1 MKPLEHNY
9 LLEQLQQIARGLG
22 ETFAPFCEV
31 VVHDLMKPEH
41 AILAIH
47 NNLSG
52 REIGDPMTELG
63 EQRIANPGFPEVVA
77 HYPNRFPD
85 GRQAKSTSIG
95 IRDTRGQYVAALCLN
110 VDLTVFQNLQNV
122 LTRFGNTAVKPG
134 IDESLAPVGS
144 HSLRE
149 YIDDFAARR
158 STTPRALKTDERR
171 ALLRELKEGGLLE
184 VRRAID
190 TVARHLGV
198 SRATVYIDTRKIGI
212 QSTEGLSHAPK
223 LEAVVA

>member
-1 MKPLEHNY
+1 MNTENAEHRH

-31 VVHDLMKPEH
+31 VVHDLTDRRH

-52 REIGDPMTELG
+52 RHAGDPVTELG
-63 EQRIANPGFPEVVA
+63 SQRIADPDFPEVVA
-77 HYPNRFPD
+77 NYPNRFPD

-95 IRDTRGQYVAALCLN
+95 IRDRQGNYVAALCLN
-110 VDLTVFQNLQNV
+110 VDLTVFQNLQSV
-122 LTRFGNTAVKPG
+122 LMQFGGTNAG
-134 IDESLAPVGS
+134 LEIGESLAPVGAPTVIE
-144 HSLRE
+144 R
-149 YIDDFAARR
+149 IDAFAARR
-158 STTPRALKTDERR
+158 ATSPRALKTDERR
-171 ALLRELKEGGLLE
+171 ALLGELKEGGFLE

-198 SRATVYIDTRKIGI
+198 SRTTVYLDVRQLG
-212 QSTEGLSHAPK
+212 G
-223 LEAVVA
+223 

>member
-1 MKPLEHNY
+1 MLD
-9 LLEQLQQIARGLG
+9 QLQQIAHGLG

-31 VVHDLMKPEH
+31 VVHDLTKPDH

-47 NNLSG
+47 NNLAG

-63 EQRIANPGFPEVVA
+63 KQRSSNPEFPEVVA
-77 HYPNRFPD
+77 NYPNRLPD

-95 IRDTRGQYVAALCLN
+95 IRDTQGKYVAALCLN

-122 LTRFGNTAVKPG
+122 LTKFGTTAVEPG
-134 IDESLAPVGS
+134 IEESLAPVGS
-144 HSLRE
+144 QSLRDF
-149 YIDDFAARR
+149 IDEFAARR

-171 ALLRELKEGGLLE
+171 TLLRELKESGLLE

-190 TVARHLGV
+190 TVAQHLGV
-198 SRATVYIDTRKIGI
+198 SRTIVYIDARKIA
-212 QSTEGLSHAPK
+212 L
-223 LEAVVA
+223 

>member
-1 MKPLEHNY
+1 MKATSSEHRH

-31 VVHDLMKPEH
+31 VVHDLTDRRH

-52 REIGDPMTELG
+52 RGVGEPVTELG
-63 EQRIANPGFPEVVA
+63 SQRIADPDFPEIVA
-77 HYPNRFPD
+77 NYPTRFPD
-85 GRQAKSTSIG
+85 GRQAKSTSVG
-95 IRDTRGQYVAALCLN
+95 IRDREGKYVAALCLN

-122 LTRFGNTAVKPG
+122 LAQFGSTAAG
-134 IDESLAPVGS
+134 EEIRESLAPVGS
-144 HSLRE
+144 QTLLER
-149 YIDDFAARR
+149 IDAFAAQRA
-158 STTPRALKTDERR
+158 TTPRALKTDERR
-171 ALLRELKEGGLLE
+171 ALLRELKAGGFLE

-198 SRATVYIDTRKIGI
+198 SRTTIYIDFRQIG
-212 QSTEGLSHAPK
+212 G
-223 LEAVVA
+223 

>member
-1 MKPLEHNY
+1 MKTKRSEHQY
-9 LLEQLQQIARGLG
+9 VLEQLQHIARGLG

-31 VVHDLMKPEH
+31 VVHDLTKSDH

-47 NNLSG
+47 NQLSG
-52 REIGDPMTELG
+52 REVGDPMTELG
-63 EQRIANPGFPEVVA
+63 KQRISNADFPEVVA
-77 HYPNRFPD
+77 NYPNRFPD

-95 IRDTRGQYVAALCLN
+95 IRDSQGTYVAALCLN

-122 LTRFGNTAVKPG
+122 LARFGNTAVEAG

-144 HSLRE
+144 QSLRA
-149 YIDDFAARR
+149 YIDEFSARR

-190 TVARHLGV
+190 TVAQHLGV
-198 SRATVYIDTRKIGI
+198 SRTTLYLDTRKIG
-212 QSTEGLSHAPK
+212 A
-223 LEAVVA
+223 